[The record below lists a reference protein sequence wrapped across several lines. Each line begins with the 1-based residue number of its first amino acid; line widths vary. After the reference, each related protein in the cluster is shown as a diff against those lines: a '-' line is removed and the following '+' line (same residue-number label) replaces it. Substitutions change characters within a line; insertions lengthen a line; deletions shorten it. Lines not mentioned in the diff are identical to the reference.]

1 MLSRPLASAIIVLV
15 SLVWAANFIAQFVIP
30 EYKPDVTLN
39 GVFMA
44 IVGGAL
50 ALSRKDNNDKGDN
63 GGAHA
68 KRRDPDD
75 PGDQS

>member
-15 SLVWAANFIAQFVIP
+15 SLVWAANFVAQFVIP

-50 ALSRKDNNDKGDN
+50 ALSRKDNGKDGG

-68 KRRDPDD
+68 KRNDPDD
-75 PGDQS
+75 RGGPS